1 MTLLARKALAD
12 YLLTVHKIPEYID
25 ALNASDPVALI
36 VSELDR
42 IEAATEWHT
51 DGTARRPDGEGLDGH
66 HDTYV
71 FVRSGATHSRAHRG
85 FGLQTSIHPDGS
97 GYLWLG
103 ECNNSAA
110 HTPETPAE
118 TWALWVARRSVPE
131 DAEAYRGP
139 WYMGRTSPLGVGS

>member
-1 MTLLARKALAD
+1 MTPVAALD
-12 YLLTVHKIPEYID
+12 GYLLTVHKIPEYID

-71 FVRSGATHSRAHRG
+71 FVRSGA
-85 FGLQTSIHPDGS
+85 
-97 GYLWLG
+97 
-103 ECNNSAA
+103 E
-110 HTPETPAE
+110 
-118 TWALWVARRSVPE
+118 ALKIGARL
-131 DAEAYRGP
+131 AEAR
-139 WYMGRTSPLGVGS
+139 S